1 MKSTNI
7 EMRVIGT
14 LNQLFLECC
23 YTQIKFSKI
32 KVVTGKTLFFAIVP
46 IETAP

>member
-7 EMRVIGT
+7 EMWVIGT

-46 IETAP
+46 IRTPP